1 MKESREDRFRRVAEA
16 RVNKIIKMVRLL
28 GNCAGAAYAHTPDQ
42 VEQIFHA
49 LEAELQQAKERYA
62 MPARKL
68 RFSLSD
74 SAQNE
79 EDKPTPPTISLSLPD
94 GTHLKA
100 VAYDG
105 ESYPA
110 INIYWIHG
118 AEVLDDLICFAE
130 YNPER
135 SSDHRLC
142 VGTYQSEQ
150 EDTTYYQ
157 PYQTAEREYD
167 EENT

>member
-49 LEAELQQAKERYA
+49 LEDELQEAKERYA
-62 MPARKL
+62 MPAGKL

-74 SAQNE
+74 SAPSG
-79 EDKPTPPTISLSLPD
+79 EDKPAPPTISLPLPD
-94 GTHLKA
+94 GTYLKA
-100 VAYDG
+100 VAYDV

-110 INIYWIHG
+110 INVYWKHG
-118 AEVLDDLICFAE
+118 AEGVEDLIGFAE
-130 YNPER
+130 FNPER
-135 SSDHRLC
+135 SAHHRLC
-142 VGTYQSEQ
+142 VGAYQSDR

-167 EENT
+167 EEHT